1 LVYTAIRKE
10 MTNIFLNYIG
20 SQVSVY
26 ILGQAKRFIKRYIE
40 TDGNDAVREMQI
52 FNNFECN
59 FQEFFMENDNENFE
73 KEIELESLTVCFET
87 KKTKDFE
94 ESWEF
99 IN

>member
-1 LVYTAIRKE
+1 

-20 SQVSVY
+20 GQVSVY

-52 FNNFECN
+52 FKNFECN

-73 KEIELESLTVCFET
+73 KEIELESLTACFKT

-99 IN
+99 IG

>member
-1 LVYTAIRKE
+1 
-10 MTNIFLNYIG
+10 
-20 SQVSVY
+20 
-26 ILGQAKRFIKRYIE
+26 
-40 TDGNDAVREMQI
+40 MQI

-73 KEIELESLTVCFET
+73 KEIELESLTACFKT